1 MCQDL
6 NCHLSGRV
14 FLTGY
19 KLSLA
24 DILLYYGLHRYMVS
38 SVFLI
43 CITVEPQGLKCMQEW
58 YLGRQSVP
66 FREVSS
72 IQGFHCIYKVDT
84 DSLVLYIYTL

>member
-1 MCQDL
+1 MCVCVCVHVCVCVCVHVCHVCVCVMCQDL

-38 SVFLI
+38 SV
-43 CITVEPQGLKCMQEW
+43 CI
-58 YLGRQSVP
+58 
-66 FREVSS
+66 
-72 IQGFHCIYKVDT
+72 IYKVDT